1 MRTLLLFLVF
11 TGTASA
17 SGWNSFDEARESILF
32 HAINLAILFGVG
44 TWLLRGKIRDALAN
58 RAGQIKRDID
68 ESNKARKDARHRY
81 EELEA
86 RLTGFERELQ
96 RMRAEA
102 EEDAEKEKAN
112 ILVQAGED
120 AERIQAAAER
130 TIRDETARA
139 RASLRREAA
148 QISIDLARERL
159 EGAVDSDDQA
169 RLTQDFLST
178 VQSGGEV
185 GNG

>member
-1 MRTLLLFLVF
+1 MVL
-11 TGTASA
+11 
-17 SGWNSFDEARESILF
+17 
-32 HAINLAILFGVG
+32 
-44 TWLLRGKIRDALAN
+44 ALA
-58 RAGQIKRDID
+58 Q
-68 ESNKARKDARHRY
+68 E
-81 EELEA
+81 
-86 RLTGFERELQ
+86 
-96 RMRAEA
+96 
-102 EEDAEKEKAN
+102 
-112 ILVQAGED
+112 
-120 AERIQAAAER
+120 
-130 TIRDETARA
+130 A